1 MKLTEAPPSTQS
13 SSTSASSSRRARIS
27 SPARRRIVG
36 SVIAGKL
43 QCKGEFP
50 IYWTVTIMDE
60 KNPPGPLMDIDELIA
75 RRLAALRKERELT
88 LAQLAER
95 CAVSKAMISRIERN
109 QSSPT
114 ASVLGRLAG
123 GLGSPSPSCSATRR
137 HRPNRSAGARSR
149 KCGKTRPAAT
159 AAARSALAIRAAA
172 ARWWKW
178 RSRRTP
184 ASTIPA
190 GAAGSTDSACGW
202 SRCAAGGLR
211 RAVVPPATR
220 RPPGLRRRPRGDL
233 RHRRASLPLPAGD
246 PPRLVVRLF
255 RRRSGDQSRAPTR
268 CR

>member
-1 MKLTEAPPSTQS
+1 
-13 SSTSASSSRRARIS
+13 
-27 SPARRRIVG
+27 
-36 SVIAGKL
+36 
-43 QCKGEFP
+43 
-50 IYWTVTIMDE
+50 
-60 KNPPGPLMDIDELIA
+60 MDIDELIA

-114 ASVLGRLAG
+114 ASVLGRLAS

-137 HRPNRSAGARSR
+137 RRPNRSAGARSR
-149 KCGKTRPAAT
+149 CGKTRPAAT

-190 GAAGSTDSACGW
+190 GAAGLP
-202 SRCAAGGLR
+202 AAPVAGRGALR
-211 RAVVPPATR
+211 VDYGEQTFHLQRGDRLDFGVDRAVTFAT
-220 RPPGLRRRPRGDL
+220 
-233 RHRRASLPLPAGD
+233 AGQAC
-246 PPRLVVRLF
+246 RYLLVILH
-255 RRRSGDQSRAPTR
+255 D
-268 CR
+268 